1 MIPALCALVVVAV
14 VVAVKDGVVG
24 MPLADLEGK
33 DTDHVLT
40 MIRTS
45 YKVQNNAILLGL
57 KHNLPIRTLAIIY
70 ILFLFIF

>member
-24 MPLADLEGK
+24 MPLVDLEGK

-40 MIRTS
+40 MIQTHTRFRITTF
-45 YKVQNNAILLGL
+45 
-57 KHNLPIRTLAIIY
+57 IRTKTQHEN
-70 ILFLFIF
+70 

>member
-24 MPLADLEGK
+24 MPLVDLEGK

-40 MIRTS
+40 MIQTHTRFR
-45 YKVQNNAILLGL
+45 I
-57 KHNLPIRTLAIIY
+57 TLFY
-70 ILFLFIF
+70 